1 MSLNFRIGYSAW
13 GFLGNGVVDT
23 PDGGRSHRMTLL
35 KSLIS
40 RGMKIVMLQ
49 KNRDLDEAGIDLST
63 SSLSFDSFGFPDIDI
78 LFLEYRWPIP
88 GRNTGI
94 STEDRSYTPD
104 LDRQNEL
111 IKHYNLLGKPIF
123 IWDKDQQLSQSEI
136 NQMNL
141 NKFLIFEPSLFP
153 KNNRTSLL
161 FPMDPNRTAQMH
173 DDLASYDKN
182 SKSIDLVYIGNQYG
196 RDQSFS
202 IYYNEASR
210 LLGSPAEIYGKW
222 TKTDQFPNVN
232 FNCRV
237 GFEQVHSI
245 YTQAFA
251 NVIIAPER
259 YYKTGQY
266 TQRLFESLWG
276 LCIPLVPKEYTK
288 HEDIFPEEL
297 VVNSARDVY
306 ERLEYLHQLDND
318 SIVSLFNL
326 LLKRLVVFSDDRQA
340 DTIIRSI

>member
-111 IKHYNLLGKPIF
+111 IKHYNLLDKPIF

-141 NKFLIFEPSLFP
+141 NKFLIFEPSLSP

-196 RDQSFS
+196 RDQS
-202 IYYNEASR
+202 
-210 LLGSPAEIYGKW
+210 L
-222 TKTDQFPNVN
+222 
-232 FNCRV
+232 
-237 GFEQVHSI
+237 
-245 YTQAFA
+245 
-251 NVIIAPER
+251 
-259 YYKTGQY
+259 
-266 TQRLFESLWG
+266 
-276 LCIPLVPKEYTK
+276 
-288 HEDIFPEEL
+288 
-297 VVNSARDVY
+297 
-306 ERLEYLHQLDND
+306 
-318 SIVSLFNL
+318 
-326 LLKRLVVFSDDRQA
+326 
-340 DTIIRSI
+340 

>member
-13 GFLGNGVVDT
+13 GFLGDGVVDT

-35 KSLIS
+35 QSLIS
-40 RGMKIVMLQ
+40 RGVKIVMLQ
-49 KNRDLDEAGIDLST
+49 KNRDLDEVGIDFST
-63 SSLSFDSFGFPDIDI
+63 SSLSFDSFGFPDIDV

-88 GRNTGI
+88 GRNMGI
-94 STEDRSYTPD
+94 SIKDQSYTPD

-202 IYYNEASR
+202 IYYNEVSR

-222 TKTDQFPNVN
+222 MKTDQFPNVN
-232 FNCRV
+232 FNGRV
-237 GFEQVHSI
+237 GFKQVHSI
-245 YTQAFA
+245 YTRAFA

-276 LCIPLVPKEYTK
+276 LCIPLVPKEYAK

-297 VVNSARDVY
+297 VVNSARDVC
-306 ERLEYLHQLDND
+306 ERLEYLRRLDNS

-326 LLKRLVVFSDDRQA
+326 LLERLVVFSDDRQA

>member
-1 MSLNFRIGYSAW
+1 
-13 GFLGNGVVDT
+13 
-23 PDGGRSHRMTLL
+23 
-35 KSLIS
+35 
-40 RGMKIVMLQ
+40 
-49 KNRDLDEAGIDLST
+49 
-63 SSLSFDSFGFPDIDI
+63 
-78 LFLEYRWPIP
+78 
-88 GRNTGI
+88 
-94 STEDRSYTPD
+94 
-104 LDRQNEL
+104 
-111 IKHYNLLGKPIF
+111 
-123 IWDKDQQLSQSEI
+123 
-136 NQMNL
+136 MNL

-173 DDLASYDKN
+173 NDLASYDKN

-259 YYKTGQY
+259 YYKTDNILNAYLNRYGDCAFLSFQKNTLSTKIY
-266 TQRLFESLWG
+266 FQRSWSL
-276 LCIPLVPKEYTK
+276 IPQETYMK
-288 HEDIFPEEL
+288 D
-297 VVNSARDVY
+297 
-306 ERLEYLHQLDND
+306 
-318 SIVSLFNL
+318 
-326 LLKRLVVFSDDRQA
+326 
-340 DTIIRSI
+340 

>member
-13 GFLGNGVVDT
+13 GFLGDGVVDT

-35 KSLIS
+35 QSLIS
-40 RGMKIVMLQ
+40 RGVKIVMLQ
-49 KNRDLDEAGIDLST
+49 KNRDLDEVGIDFST
-63 SSLSFDSFGFPDIDI
+63 SSLSFDSFGFPDIDV

-88 GRNTGI
+88 GRNMGI
-94 STEDRSYTPD
+94 SIKDQSYTPD

-141 NKFLIFEPSLFP
+141 NKFLIFEPSLSP

-202 IYYNEASR
+202 IYYNEVSR

-222 TKTDQFPNVN
+222 MKTDQFPNVN
-232 FNCRV
+232 FNGRV
-237 GFEQVHSI
+237 GFKQVHSI
-245 YTQAFA
+245 YTRAFA

-276 LCIPLVPKEYTK
+276 LCIPLVPKEYAK

-297 VVNSARDVY
+297 VVNSARDVC
-306 ERLEYLHQLDND
+306 ERLEYLRRLDNS

-326 LLKRLVVFSDDRQA
+326 LLERLVVFSDDRQA